1 LIVRRTSGHFE
12 VCGIC
17 GLDSA
22 GIGTFG
28 GSGRESPS
36 GEFQRAGQ
44 SAQHRGVL
52 NGSATI
58 WDAQR
63 FREPSAS
70 TEISILRTSMCPK
83 RQPLQSRR
91 EFCKIQHLAILEC
104 ECRP

>member
-1 LIVRRTSGHFE
+1 LFAAPADTSRFAE
-12 VCGIC
+12 YC

-28 GSGRESPS
+28 GSCRESPS

-52 NGSATI
+52 NASATI

-63 FREPSAS
+63 FRETSAS
-70 TEISILRTSMCPK
+70 TGDFDL
-83 RQPLQSRR
+83 
-91 EFCKIQHLAILEC
+91 
-104 ECRP
+104 